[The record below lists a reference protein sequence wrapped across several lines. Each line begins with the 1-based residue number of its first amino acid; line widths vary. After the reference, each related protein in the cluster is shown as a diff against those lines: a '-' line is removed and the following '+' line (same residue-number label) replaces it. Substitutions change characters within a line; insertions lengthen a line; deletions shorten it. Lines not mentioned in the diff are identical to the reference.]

1 MVKLNI
7 LAGGNFAVIASYLF
21 DSVDKT
27 LTLTQQNP
35 SGQSPTWIEKSAVN
49 PSIL

>member
-7 LAGGNFAVIASYLF
+7 LAGGNFAFIASYLF
-21 DSVDKT
+21 DSDAKSLALVR
-27 LTLTQQNP
+27 QNP
-35 SGQSPTWIEKSAVN
+35 SGQNPSWIEKSAVN

>member
-7 LAGGNFAVIASYLF
+7 LAGGNVVFIASYLF
-21 DSVDKT
+21 DSVGKT
-27 LTLTQQNP
+27 LTLVKQNP
-35 SGQSPTWIEKSAVN
+35 SGQNPSWIERSIVN